1 MRTFKTAF
9 MSLLLALALVIC
21 MSPLTVAVA
30 KVDLD
35 FVVWSYGVDTI
46 LDNIEKFEAK
56 YPDIDVTL
64 SDFAWEKYKDVMVM
78 RFVGKTPTDVTYGSD
93 HWLQEWAAPE
103 WIVPLEDYF
112 PQALR
117 YKDELAPYTVEG
129 MTYQGKLYGLPY
141 YADMITFMYNEE
153 MLKEAGFAKP
163 PETWD
168 EVVEQALVMKEK
180 EIVEYPIMFQFL
192 DICPWYIEVFLS
204 MVYSHKDYR
213 MFDAELD
220 PIFDKEGT
228 AAHKVA
234 QWLVDGMQKH
244 KIINPASLE
253 TTEIPLVKAF
263 GSGHAAFVI
272 LPKYTLAQ
280 LQTPGALPL
289 SGQFRMALMP
299 GETHGTLGF
308 VRFYCMTKMA
318 VDRGKDVVDA
328 ALKFMEYFGG
338 KTDGEYKVVKR
349 WALDR
354 GLGFGQ
360 LPLYDD
366 PEVVAAI
373 NKWGDVELEKA
384 QAKLARSKEALTP
397 FYGSWSLELQ
407 RELNKALLGQ
417 KTPLDALKAAAKK
430 WGEMKR

>member
-1 MRTFKTAF
+1 MRTFKMAV
-9 MSLLLALALVIC
+9 MSLFLALALVIC
-21 MSPLTVAVA
+21 VGAFTVAVP
-30 KVDLD
+30 KVHLD

-46 LDNIEKFEAK
+46 LDNIEKFEAR
-56 YPDIDVTL
+56 YPDIEVTL
-64 SDFAWEKYKDVMVM
+64 SDFSWEKYKDVMVM

-93 HWLQEWAAPE
+93 HWLQEWAAPG

-112 PQALR
+112 PQALA

-153 MLKEAGFAKP
+153 MLKKAGFAKP

-180 EIVEYPIMFQFL
+180 GIVEYPIMFQFL

-204 MVYSHKDYR
+204 MVYSYKDYK
-213 MFDAELD
+213 MFDDKLN

-228 AAHKVA
+228 AAHEVA

-244 KIINPASLE
+244 KIVNPASLE

-263 GSGHAAFVI
+263 GAGHVAFVI
-272 LPKYTLAQ
+272 LPKYCLAE
-280 LQTPGALPL
+280 LQTPGAHPL

-308 VRFYCMTKMA
+308 VRFYCMTKTG
-318 VDRGKDVVDA
+318 VDRGKDVIDA
-328 ALKFMEYFGG
+328 CWKFIEYFGG

-349 WALDR
+349 WALEK

-373 NKWGDVELEKA
+373 NKWGDVKLEKA
-384 QAKLARSKEALTP
+384 QAKLARCKEALTP
-397 FYGSWSLELQ
+397 FYGRWSLELQ
-407 RELNKALLGQ
+407 RELNKALLGE
-417 KTPLDALKAAAKK
+417 KTALDALKAAAKK
-430 WGEMKR
+430 WREIKR